1 MEDRET
7 QKQRVIDELREFGV
21 VDNFWAIH
29 NYILRLGAIIHGLRK
44 EGWLFNGMF
53 GEGKNKKNYY
63 YYLVEEPKPKQ
74 FSLWMKRKKG

>member
-7 QKQRVIDELREFGV
+7 QKQQVIDELRENGV

-29 NYILRLGAIIHGLRK
+29 NYILRLSDIIFRLK
-44 EGWLFNGMF
+44 KDGWVFDGMF
-53 GEGKNKKNYY
+53 GTGQNKKNYY

-74 FSLWMKRKKG
+74 FSLWRKK